1 MGPQNSPD
9 SGRECNIGARPPQ
22 TKEAP
27 MRSLAALVFA
37 AVLAACASSDGGGA
51 PPMAIRPQSAW
62 IVNTTGE
69 RVGQAVFS
77 EAPNGVLIRL
87 EFSAGAL
94 PPGWHGLHLHGA
106 GDCSDP
112 AEGFQRAGA
121 HVGHDPRRQHGL
133 LNPAGAEQGDLPNL
147 FAAPAGPFGAELF
160 TGAVTLSNVS
170 QAGRMPLLDL
180 DGAAL
185 IVHAG
190 ADDHMTQPIGGA
202 GPRIA
207 CAAITRLP

>member
-9 SGRECNIGARPPQ
+9 SGGECNIGARPPQ

-37 AVLAACASSDGGGA
+37 AVLAACASSGGDPA
-51 PPMAIRPQSAW
+51 PALAIRPQSAW
-62 IVNTTGE
+62 IVNNAGE
-69 RVGQAVFS
+69 RIGQAVFN
-77 EAPNGVLIRL
+77 EAPGGVLIRL

-94 PPGWHGLHLHGA
+94 PPGWRDLHLHGA

-112 AEGFQRAGA
+112 ADGFQRARA
-121 HVGHDPRRQHGL
+121 HVGHDPRREHGL

-147 FAAPAGPFGAELF
+147 FAAPSGPFGAELF

-170 QAGRMPLLDL
+170 QSGRMPLLDL

-185 IVHAG
+185 VVHANP
-190 ADDHMTQPIGGA
+190 DDHMTQPIGGA
-202 GPRIA
+202 GVRIA
-207 CAAITRLP
+207 CAALTRLP